1 MDHHSDVLNNEEVH
15 KLPINEEVSKF
26 MPSTHYF
33 IMVSSSNCKNTTL
46 LIKSGK

>member
-1 MDHHSDVLNNEEVH
+1 
-15 KLPINEEVSKF
+15 

-46 LIKSGK
+46 LIKSGKWFSSIQF